1 MFARFLAP
9 LAAVA
14 SSIIPLV
21 ACGPAPAPIP
31 LPTTPAS
38 GIDVQAFAKQLS
50 KTAQIFLP
58 NDSQFTTYTVRWSNL
73 DAPTVNVVVLPGNE
87 QDVSKIVQFAYQ
99 KNIPILAYN
108 GHHGALT
115 TLGKM
120 DYGIAIN
127 LAQLNSLKIAKDKKT
142 VTVGGGI
149 NSHVLTEQLWA
160 AGKQTVTG
168 TCECVSYL
176 GPALGGGHGWLQGH
190 HGLISDQFVSLNIV
204 LATGEVKTINQSS
217 DLMWGLK
224 GAGHNFGIVT
234 SVTSKIY
241 DIEHSN
247 WAIETIVFG
256 GDKVEQVYDAANKH
270 LIQNGT
276 QSADI
281 HQWSYWLNDATLDA
295 DKPVIVV
302 YTMQEGVDAVDSV
315 YTQPFKDIGPLAV
328 TPEAGTYRDLGAWT
342 NIALDS
348 PPCQDFGFNNP
359 RFPIYIKNYN
369 GTALR
374 AAYDLYASAI
384 SGADNPYT
392 NSIFMFE
399 DYATGGVR
407 AIDDRSSAFAFRSDR
422 VLAAPLIIYD
432 STGAAED
439 ASVAKLGNQL
449 REIIH
454 QGTQQSELHTYVN
467 YAYGTETT
475 QQWYGYDAW
484 RQERLKALKTKYDP
498 KGKFSF
504 YAPIL

>member
-1 MFARFLAP
+1 MTANLKPIRFGGLTLRPRLSYVPRFL
-9 LAAVA
+9 LHLL
-14 SSIIPLV
+14 SH
-21 ACGPAPAPIP
+21 
-31 LPTTPAS
+31 
-38 GIDVQAFAKQLS
+38 KQLWAS
-50 KTAQIFLP
+50 QKFGLLALP
-58 NDSQFTTYTVRWSNL
+58 NISLSSQY
-73 DAPTVNVVVLPGNE
+73 NV
-87 QDVSKIVQFAYQ
+87 KFAYE
-99 KNIPILAYN
+99 NDIPILAYN
-108 GHHGALT
+108 GHHGSLT

-127 LAQLNSLKIAKDKKT
+127 LVQLNSLKIAKGGKT
-142 VTVGGGI
+142 ATVGGGI
-149 NSHVLTEQLWA
+149 NSHNLTETLWA
-160 AGKQTVTG
+160 AGKQAVTG

-190 HGLISDQFVSLNIV
+190 HGLISDQFVSLNVV
-204 LATGEVKTINQSS
+204 LATGEVKTVNQSS
-217 DLMWGLK
+217 DLFWGLK

-234 SVTSKIY
+234 SVTSKIF

-256 GDKVEQVYDAANKH
+256 GDKVEAVYEAANEY
-270 LIQNGT
+270 LIKNGT

-295 DKPVIVV
+295 EKPVIVV
-302 YTMQEGVDAVDSV
+302 YTMQEGVDAVDSA
-315 YTQPFKDIGPLAV
+315 YTKPFHDLDPLAV
-328 TPEAGTYRDLGAWT
+328 TPQSGTYRDLGAWT

-359 RFPIYIKNYN
+359 RFPIYVKSYN
-369 GTALR
+369 ATAQR
-374 AAYDLYASAI
+374 IAYDLYASKI

-407 AIDDRSSAFAFRSDR
+407 AIDDHASAFAFRSDR
-422 VLAAPLIIYD
+422 VLAAPLIIYN

-439 ASVAKLGNQL
+439 ASVAQLGNQL

-467 YAYGTETT
+467 YAYGTETA
-475 QQWYGYDAW
+475 QEWYGYDSW
-484 RQERLKALKTKYDP
+484 RQERLKILKTKYDP

-504 YAPIL
+504 YAPIF